1 MTDRQFAAR
10 QYAASDMPPL
20 HAPLFLYGPP
30 GSGKS
35 ALGQALAQALNLPF
49 FDLDGEIEARTG
61 QSIARIFSQQ
71 GEAAFRQLERELLG
85 KCLERKERVVAL
97 GGGALLDP
105 GLRLR
110 VEAAG
115 RVICLRAS
123 LPVLHE
129 RLRSE
134 ADRRPLLAG
143 DLYDRL
149 ADLLAQRQG
158 HYASFSIQLDVDGK
172 SLGELAWQAQ
182 VLLGRYYLRG
192 MASGRFPGCEV
203 RVQAGSL
210 AELGECLRVGGLSG
224 PVAVVSDTNVARL
237 YTPQAL
243 RSLEAAGYTTC
254 LVEIPAGEEHKTLAS
269 VERLWAS
276 FLTAGLDRT
285 STVVA
290 LGGGVVGDLAGFAAA
305 TYLRGVSWV
314 CFPTTL
320 LSMVDA
326 SLGGK
331 TGVDLPQGKN
341 LAGAFHPPRLVLVDP
356 DTLRSL
362 PQDELRSGMAEV
374 VKHSLIADPEL
385 FTRCARGWEAVAAD
399 RDWLVRRAMA
409 VKIQIIE
416 ADPYERGRRAAL
428 NLGHTLGHAI
438 ERASDYRLRHG
449 EAVAIGMLAAAR
461 LAVQMGMAPAE
472 LASRL
477 EATLRGLGLPRRI
490 PAELERGKILEYM
503 SADKKRSGGK
513 IRFVLP
519 MGVGEV
525 RHGIEVEDPTLIF
538 EEVT

>member
-1 MTDRQFAAR
+1 MMTDRQFAA
-10 QYAASDMPPL
+10 SDKPPL

-35 ALGQALAQALNLPF
+35 ALGKALAQALNLPF
-49 FDLDGEIEARTG
+49 CDLDEEIEARTG
-61 QSIARIFSQQ
+61 QSIAQIFSQQ
-71 GEAAFRQLERELLG
+71 GEEAFRRLEREMLE
-85 KCLERKERVVAL
+85 KYLERKERVVAL

-105 GLRLR
+105 GSRLR
-110 VEAAG
+110 VEASG

-123 LPVLHE
+123 LTLLLE

-134 ADRRPLLAG
+134 AERRPLLAG
-143 DLYDRL
+143 ELYNQL
-149 ADLLAQRQG
+149 ADILAKREG

-172 SLGELAWQAQ
+172 SPGDLAWQAQ
-182 VLLGRYYLRG
+182 VLLGRYHLRG
-192 MASGRFPGCEV
+192 MASGLFPGCEV

-210 AELGECLRVGGLSG
+210 VEVGECLRIDGLGG
-224 PVAVVSDTNVARL
+224 PVAVVSDANVARL
-237 YTPQAL
+237 YAPQVMK
-243 RSLEAAGYTTC
+243 SLEETGYAAS
-254 LVEIPAGEEHKTLAS
+254 LVEIPAGEEQKNLRT

-276 FLTAGLDRT
+276 FLTVGLDRAG
-285 STVVA
+285 TVVA

-305 TYLRGVSWV
+305 IYLRGVGWV
-314 CFPTTL
+314 SVPTTL

-341 LAGAFHPPRLVLVDP
+341 LVGSFHPPRLVLADP
-356 DTLRSL
+356 DTLESL
-362 PQDELRSGMAEV
+362 PPEELRSGMAEAI
-374 VKHSLIADPEL
+374 KHGLIADPEL
-385 FTRCARGWEAVAAD
+385 FSRCAQGWDAVAAD
-399 RDWLVRRAMA
+399 WDWLVRRAMA

-461 LAVQMGMAPAE
+461 LAVRLEMAPAE

-477 EATLRGLGLPRRI
+477 EAVLRGLGLPRRI
-490 PAELERGKILEYM
+490 PENLDRDKILEYM
-503 SADKKRSGGK
+503 GVDKKRAGGK
-513 IRFVLP
+513 PRFVLP
-519 MGVGEV
+519 VGVGEV
-525 RHGIEVEDPTLIF
+525 RDGIEVDDPALIF